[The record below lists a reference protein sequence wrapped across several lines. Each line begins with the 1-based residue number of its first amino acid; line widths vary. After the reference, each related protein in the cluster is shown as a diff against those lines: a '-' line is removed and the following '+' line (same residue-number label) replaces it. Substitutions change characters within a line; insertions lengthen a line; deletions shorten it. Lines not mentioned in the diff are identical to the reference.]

1 MEFKMNNG
9 YIMSRLDLSVLLL
22 SAKKDRICSLALPK
36 ANEIDDLQM
45 LSSAFRLARDGLLEV
60 PVNEDVLDE
69 SKRDSAMRADDIHPS
84 KEAMDFM
91 EPLLSAQKVIML
103 VPYDKEMDQKFI
115 YISDKGVTLVEAD
128 SHRQDR
134 IIVTA
139 IDKEDFEDWLRQSFD
154 LEENIPGSEDA
165 SNEFIKAID
174 PEDIERENL
183 KAVRKMDVMDLE
195 TWMDEASKSS
205 GLTPVFAMSFMRGS
219 DGVVTKYRMMLRG
232 RFSEWCIECP
242 AGDILSEDEGMEVWP
257 AYEKMWANI

>member
-1 MEFKMNNG
+1 MELKMNNG

-174 PEDIERENL
+174 
-183 KAVRKMDVMDLE
+183 LE